1 MTLKEIAAR
10 AGVHVSTVSR
20 VLSSAD
26 DSFGSREIRERIW
39 AIAREAGYVPN
50 PNAQALRQKP
60 KRTLSYR
67 KGTLACVLAR
77 AKSLEDNPFFAHIA
91 RAAEQQALA
100 LGYSMRAPYSLLEE
114 TKPEAAENSEKALGV
129 IVLGHFAKE
138 EIVRLLENRYQ
149 NIVMVGRAPV
159 KAEWDQIICD
169 GREAAEIALRHLIGY
184 GHERIGY
191 IGETGQDVSYLAFRD
206 ILREHGIAKEE
217 RLIAECAHNSPE
229 GGYQGADALLRQAAG
244 RLPTAVFCRNDVA
257 AIAAIRRFKEEK
269 IKIPER
275 LSLVSLDN
283 IVLSGYASPMITTV
297 GAPIT
302 EMGIVAALTLISRV
316 NKLHRSPLKIYLP
329 NRLIARESVGNLN
342 AGMYI

>member
-60 KRTLSYR
+60 GQNLSYR
-67 KGTLACVLAR
+67 KGTLDCVLAR

-91 RAAEQQALA
+91 RAAQQQALA
-100 LGYSMRAPYSLLEE
+100 LGYSMRAPYSLLAEP
-114 TKPEAAENSEKALGV
+114 KPVENGEKAVGA

-138 EIVRLLENRYQ
+138 EIVRILENRYR
-149 NIVMVGRAPV
+149 NIVMVGRASV

-169 GREAAEIALRHLIGY
+169 GREAADIALRHLLGY

-191 IGETGQDVSYLAFRD
+191 IGETGQDVSYLAFCD
-206 ILREHGIAKEE
+206 ILQEHGIAKDE
-217 RLIAECAHNSPE
+217 RLIAECAHNRPD
-229 GGYQGADALLRQAAG
+229 GGYQGAEALLRQAAG
-244 RLPTAVFCRNDVA
+244 HLPTAVFCRNDVA

-297 GAPIT
+297 GAPIA

-316 NKLHRSPLKIYLP
+316 SKLHRSPLKIYLP